1 MLRRLLALA
10 VAAAPVA
17 AGAETPMSV
26 PEFEVYTTG
35 KTLYYATDG
44 YAYGI
49 EEYFE
54 GRRVRWSF
62 LDGECQE
69 GEWYPAGDM
78 ICFVYDGIGD
88 PQCWTFYDRPGGL
101 LARFENDPEETELVE
116 TKQTKDPL
124 TCLGPKTGV

>member
-1 MLRRLLALA
+1 MLRRVLAIAALA
-10 VAAAPVA
+10 APLAAF
-17 AGAETPMSV
+17 AETPMSV
-26 PEFEVYTTG
+26 PEFEGYTTG
-35 KTLYYATDG
+35 KTLYYAADG

-49 EEYFE
+49 EEYFA

-101 LARFENDPEETELVE
+101 LARFENDPGTTELVE
-116 TKQTKDPL
+116 TRQTRDPL
-124 TCLGPKTGV
+124 LCLGPKTGV